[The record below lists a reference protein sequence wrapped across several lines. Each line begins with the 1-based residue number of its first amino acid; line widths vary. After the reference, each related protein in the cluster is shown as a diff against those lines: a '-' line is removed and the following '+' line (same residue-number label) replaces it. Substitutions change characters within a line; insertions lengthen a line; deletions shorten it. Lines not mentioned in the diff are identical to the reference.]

1 LLVGQLAAAR
11 ACYRTHGEPGS
22 CPLDA
27 QVNLPERCDSSC
39 LQEMEVAQE
48 APEDYEAVYAQ
59 RPLPLEA
66 PEGALL
72 VVRFNGKGVPMIK
85 AEAAKLNATWGTGEK
100 RSQQK
105 EALVGVSDTVDPTPR
120 SPEVRAEILV
130 EPEAARTRRPREG
143 VADDAP
149 RAQPVRR
156 LASLVRTKQAVME
169 RLNAD
174 ATRRDPPH
182 RQPRIVLLDGA
193 IGLWSLATTLFK
205 PWTRVTCVLDIMPV
219 VGDLWSAANALFGAG
234 AKDGT
239 RWVQAKLAAMLHGR
253 VG

>member
-1 LLVGQLAAAR
+1 
-11 ACYRTHGEPGS
+11 
-22 CPLDA
+22 
-27 QVNLPERCDSSC
+27 
-39 LQEMEVAQE
+39 VAQE